1 MEINTADFEQPGL
14 YLLFPE
20 GKRIVLTRE
29 RIKRFA
35 HTFECSLDQI
45 PLEIRSAVAFHA
57 CEVCPERGRLIFCH
71 ALPATLAFFD
81 ELNGFKSYDR
91 VSAVYRGAG
100 CELVCV
106 PDTTMQ
112 EALQFVV
119 ILSLM
124 FYCEIGKKYWKFFTG
139 VHPLM
144 DPAELINRVH
154 LNIHWHCKGDGAKIE
169 QVLQTFADEIACTC
183 ECQVK
188 RLRLICKNDAL
199 LNAFVN
205 TQAQIECLA
214 LTKGALLNHILGEAT
229 VSAN

>member
-1 MEINTADFEQPGL
+1 MQINAFEFEQPGL

-20 GKRIVLTRE
+20 GKRIVLTRQK
-29 RIKRFA
+29 IKTFA
-35 HTFECSLDQI
+35 HTFESNLDQI
-45 PLEIRSAVAFHA
+45 PVGIRSAVSFQA
-57 CEVCPERGRLIFCH
+57 CEICPERGRLIFCH
-71 ALPATLAFFD
+71 ALPATLAFFQ
-81 ELNGFKSYDR
+81 ELDGFKSYDR

-100 CELVCV
+100 SELVCV

-112 EALQFVV
+112 EALQFVAL
-119 ILSLM
+119 LSLM
-124 FYCEIGKKYWKFFTG
+124 YYCEVGKKYWKFFTG

-144 DPAELINRVH
+144 DPADLMNRVH
-154 LNIHWHCKGDGAKIE
+154 LNVYWHCKGDSPKIDRI
-169 QVLQTFADEIACTC
+169 LQAFADEITCTC

-205 TQAQIECLA
+205 TQAQIECMA
-214 LTKGALLNHILGEAT
+214 LTKGSLINHILGEAA